1 MSVVSRLV
9 PKAPRYPLNQ
19 SDSKSNQLRLGHTRF
34 PALYVVCL
42 FFYFLPLSSLPY
54 DISLI
59 LKPTEITSSRCND
72 TQSKCALTEH
82 KSTLIEPRLSS

>member
-42 FFYFLPLSSLPY
+42 FFHFLPLSSLPY